1 MDHEDEAVT
10 SPLNDPLAAAVV
22 VSGGQPATV
31 RVGTIT
37 ALSPT
42 RVTMGGTVLDPDV
55 VGFARD
61 YSPVLGDVVALL
73 GQSVEGADS
82 SGSTWLVVGTI
93 SLGGPSPRN
102 EISMLARR
110 TRTTFFDSAIFT
122 VAGGEILVGGGLGL
136 SVPVK
141 AGHLTHLGLT
151 FHHSNTSG
159 VAATTRIKIREDTLA
174 GAVVGGKDYIPGVG
188 NLYIGGRLDVWFRAT
203 VTKTQLYVITAQ
215 SPVVGNGQWGFG
227 TSDLFWADE
236 YGLNEFVALS

>member
-1 MDHEDEAVT
+1 MT
-10 SPLNDPLAAAVV
+10 SPAPGTDAVAAAVV
-22 VSGGQPATV
+22 SAAGQPATV

-42 RVTMGGTVLDPDV
+42 RVTMGGTVIDPEA

-73 GQSVEGADS
+73 GQSVEGTDS
-82 SGSTWLVVGTI
+82 SGSTWLVLGTI
-93 SLGGPSPRN
+93 SLGGPSLRN
-102 EISMLARR
+102 EIGMLARR
-110 TRTTFFDSAIFT
+110 MRTTNFDSPVYT
-122 VAGGEILVGGGLGL
+122 VAAGEQLIGGGITL

-141 AGHLTHLGLT
+141 AGHLIHLGLT
-151 FHHSNTSG
+151 FHHANTSG
-159 VAATTRIKIREDTLA
+159 VAAVTRIKIREDTLA
-174 GAVVGGKDYIPGVG
+174 GAIVGGKDYIPGVG
-188 NLYIGGRLDVWFRAT
+188 NLYFGGRLDVWFRAT
-203 VTKTQLYVITAQ
+203 VTKTQLYVITTH